1 MHLDH
6 LEIRDMVPTGLR
18 VQGSSCPRP
27 AVHGNIVW
35 KWLKMYRMGLKQE
48 CQVVSEDY
56 PRPSCHNVS
65 SSAATHNALVLS
77 VLSVYCTKGRS
88 ASSYR
93 FATNV
98 AAAPRSDVWKQWL
111 GSQLNKQK
119 NTPAAP
125 TLSLLSTTNAQ
136 IIDKS
141 LALCS
146 STHLQKQLKGK
157 AKTITKIEAGQSWL
171 LSLSILIWLHN
182 LHNLHNLHSHRP
194 RSQRF
199 SVWDRYK
206 RTWTKHTPPKA

>member
-1 MHLDH
+1 
-6 LEIRDMVPTGLR
+6 
-18 VQGSSCPRP
+18 
-27 AVHGNIVW
+27 
-35 KWLKMYRMGLKQE
+35 MGLKQE

-65 SSAATHNALVLS
+65 SSAATHNALVS

-98 AAAPRSDVWKQWL
+98 AAAPRSVVWKQWL
-111 GSQLNKQK
+111 GSRLNKQK
-119 NTPAAP
+119 KYTCCSHFV
-125 TLSLLSTTNAQ
+125 LMSLLSTTNAQ

-157 AKTITKIEAGQSWL
+157 AKTITKIEAG
-171 LSLSILIWLHN
+171 
-182 LHNLHNLHSHRP
+182 HS
-194 RSQRF
+194 
-199 SVWDRYK
+199 
-206 RTWTKHTPPKA
+206 

>member
-1 MHLDH
+1 
-6 LEIRDMVPTGLR
+6 
-18 VQGSSCPRP
+18 
-27 AVHGNIVW
+27 
-35 KWLKMYRMGLKQE
+35 MGLKQE

-146 STHLQKQLKGK
+146 STHLQKQLKGN
-157 AKTITKIEAGQSWL
+157 AKTITKIEAGQS
-171 LSLSILIWLHN
+171 
-182 LHNLHNLHSHRP
+182 
-194 RSQRF
+194 
-199 SVWDRYK
+199 
-206 RTWTKHTPPKA
+206 